1 MHPEELRQHQTIICD
16 LLHKRTGSVY
26 YDGYY
31 KYGLAKKVILNS
43 DDRLSKYNQI
53 ELIEAKIIGYDK
65 NTDSNTPTRPYRLY
79 KKINARLQKVREG
92 RYNGISEYDTI
103 DINKIHK

>member
-1 MHPEELRQHQTIICD
+1 M
-16 LLHKRTGSVY
+16 
-26 YDGYY
+26 
-31 KYGLAKKVILNS
+31 NS

-79 KKINARLQKVREG
+79 KKINVRLQKVREG

>member
-1 MHPEELRQHQTIICD
+1 M
-16 LLHKRTGSVY
+16 
-26 YDGYY
+26 
-31 KYGLAKKVILNS
+31 
-43 DDRLSKYNQI
+43 LSKDTFSDSESTKRI
-53 ELIEAKIIGYDK
+53 VTTHDTFAKKIIGYDK

>member
-1 MHPEELRQHQTIICD
+1 MIKIQI
-16 LLHKRTGSVY
+16 
-26 YDGYY
+26 
-31 KYGLAKKVILNS
+31 VILQ
-43 DDRLSKYNQI
+43 LVH
-53 ELIEAKIIGYDK
+53 IGCI
-65 NTDSNTPTRPYRLY
+65 

>member
-1 MHPEELRQHQTIICD
+1 MCIR
-16 LLHKRTGSVY
+16 
-26 YDGYY
+26 
-31 KYGLAKKVILNS
+31 
-43 DDRLSKYNQI
+43 
-53 ELIEAKIIGYDK
+53 
-65 NTDSNTPTRPYRLY
+65 DSPYRLY